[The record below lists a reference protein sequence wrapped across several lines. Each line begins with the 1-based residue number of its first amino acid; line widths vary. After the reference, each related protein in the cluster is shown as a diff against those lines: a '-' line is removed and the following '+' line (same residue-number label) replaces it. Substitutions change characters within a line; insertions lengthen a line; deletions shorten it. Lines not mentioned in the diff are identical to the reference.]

1 MPLIFNKN
9 INNNKIGVWETTE
22 SLRELEIL
30 SDNISHSHLKSIKR
44 KKEFLSVRSLLRIIH
59 DESEIVYNKYGAPEL
74 RKKGHISISHS
85 NNNSCIII
93 SDKKNGVDIET
104 ISEKALQS
112 SIRFAN
118 DHHLN
123 NITKEKAT
131 LIWCIKESI
140 FKWHQKG
147 NIDFKK
153 DIIIPKFTIKEKGS
167 LNLMFKNQLVCV
179 NYFKLKDQ
187 FLSYF
192 CG

>member
-30 SDNISHSHLKSIKR
+30 SDNIGHSHLKSIKR
-44 KKEFLSVRSLLRIIH
+44 KKEFLSIRSLLRIIH
-59 DESEIVYNKYGAPEL
+59 PASEIIYNKYGAPEL
-74 RKKGHISISHS
+74 RNKGHISISHS

-93 SDKKNGVDIET
+93 SDRKNGIDIET
-104 ISEKALQS
+104 ISEKALRS

-118 DHHLN
+118 NHHLN

-147 NIDFKK
+147 SINFKK
-153 DIIIPKFTIKEKGS
+153 DIIVREFKIKEEGS
-167 LNLMFKNQLVCV
+167 VDVIFKNQLACV